1 MAPQISRTVAVFN
14 ASADTIEMLTT
25 MLTQRGYRA
34 ISGAVDRV
42 KSGELDLIAF
52 VEGEQPDA
60 IIWDIAPPY
69 ERNWSFFRLV
79 RAAVSCPIVVTT
91 TNQARLTE
99 IIGHD
104 NDAIELVG
112 KPYDLELIVE
122 RTERLLNQRDSSHQ
136 LRAVPPHP
144 PRESTG

>member
-1 MAPQISRTVAVFN
+1 
-14 ASADTIEMLTT
+14 MLTM

-34 ISGAVDRV
+34 VSGAVDRV

-52 VEGEQPDA
+52 IEGEQPDA

-69 ERNWSFFRLV
+69 DRNWSLFRLV

-91 TNQARLTE
+91 TNQARLAE
-99 IIGHD
+99 IIGPD
-104 NDAIELVG
+104 NNAIELVG

-122 RTERLLNQRDSSHQ
+122 RTERLLNQRESSHQ
-136 LRAVPPHP
+136 LRAVAPHP
-144 PRESTG
+144 PKPTTA

>member
-1 MAPQISRTVAVFN
+1 
-14 ASADTIEMLTT
+14 

-34 ISGAVDRV
+34 VSGAVDRV

-52 VEGEQPDA
+52 IEGEQPDA

-69 ERNWSFFRLV
+69 DRNWSLFRLV

-91 TNQARLTE
+91 TNQARLAE

-104 NDAIELVG
+104 NNAIELVG

-122 RTERLLNQRDSSHQ
+122 RTERLLTQREPPHQ
-136 LRAVPPHP
+136 LRAVAPHP
-144 PRESTG
+144 PKPTTA